1 MIAPEN
7 KRPIE
12 LVGVINSLNRRALLE
27 KAVSSLLPALREAP
41 FGSAV
46 VVFEAGSTDGSKEF
60 LESWLQRNPNDGLT
74 VIAPLPGQTSFS
86 AGVNA
91 GCATALAQYPEC
103 RWLFLYET
111 DNWLANVEPLTAAIS
126 LLQAQP
132 RLGAAGFTVRQHQGN
147 RCGYGMRFPGWL
159 SLALGQNLA
168 SRSNLARPN
177 DSNWQVTDNVRWRIC
192 DVVFTS
198 PLLIR
203 RETWEQIGGFDVQD
217 FPFSDSDLD
226 WAWRCAKADWKMA
239 VIASDAVVHDNREQ
253 LSAWSANRVI
263 DFHRSRLRLLKRHR
277 GNRRAALIKPI
288 LFLRHCL
295 ETLWLACRLGGDA
308 KARAKLAKRRQL
320 LRTVWSDYRQA
331 SR

>member
-1 MIAPEN
+1 MSAPAN
-7 KRPIE
+7 NRPVE
-12 LVGVINSLNRRALLE
+12 LVAVINSFNRRRLLE
-27 KAVSSLLPALREAP
+27 KAVNSLMPALRAAP

-60 LESWLQRNPNDGLT
+60 LESWREQNPNDRLI
-74 VIAPLPGQTSFS
+74 VVAPLSGQTSFS
-86 AGVNA
+86 DGVNA
-91 GCATALAQYPEC
+91 GCATALAQYPAC

-111 DNWLANVEPLTAAIS
+111 DNWLAGAEPLTAAIS

-132 RLGAAGFTVRQHQGN
+132 RLAAAGFTVRQHKGN
-147 RCGYGMRFPGWL
+147 RTGYGMRFPSWF

-168 SRSNLARPN
+168 SRANLAGPN
-177 DSNWQVTDNVRWRIC
+177 DSNWQVTDDVRWRTC

-203 RETWEQIGGFDVQD
+203 RETWEQIGGFDVQA

-226 WAWRCAKADWKMA
+226 WAWRCAKANREMA

-277 GNRRAALIKPI
+277 GDRAALIKPI

-295 ETLWLACRLGGDA
+295 ETLWLACRLGADP
-308 KARAKLAKRRQL
+308 KARAKLANRRQL
-320 LRTVWSDYRQA
+320 LRTVWSDYRPA

>member
-1 MIAPEN
+1 MSAPAN
-7 KRPIE
+7 NRPVE
-12 LVGVINSLNRRALLE
+12 LVAIINSFNRRALLE
-27 KAVSSLLPALREAP
+27 KAVSSLMPALRVAP

-60 LESWLQRNPNDGLT
+60 IESWREQNPNDRLI
-74 VIAPLPGQTSFS
+74 VVVPLPGQTSFS

-111 DNWLANVEPLTAAIS
+111 DNWLAGAEPLTAAIS
-126 LLQAQP
+126 LLEAQP
-132 RLGAAGFTVRQHQGN
+132 RLGAAGFTVQQHNGN
-147 RCGYGMRFPGWL
+147 RVGHGMRFPSWF
-159 SLALGQNLA
+159 SLALGPNLA
-168 SRSNLARPN
+168 SRSNLAGPN
-177 DSNWQVTDNVRWRIC
+177 DSNWQVTDNVRWRTC

-203 RETWEQIGGFDVQD
+203 RETWEQIGGFDVQA

-226 WAWRCAKADWKMA
+226 WAWRCAEADWGMA

-263 DFHRSRLRLLKRHR
+263 DFHRSRLQLLKRHR
-277 GNRRAALIKPI
+277 SNRAALIKPI

-295 ETLWLACRLGGDA
+295 ETLWLACRLGADP

-320 LRTVWSDYRQA
+320 LRTVWSDYRSA
-331 SR
+331 SQ